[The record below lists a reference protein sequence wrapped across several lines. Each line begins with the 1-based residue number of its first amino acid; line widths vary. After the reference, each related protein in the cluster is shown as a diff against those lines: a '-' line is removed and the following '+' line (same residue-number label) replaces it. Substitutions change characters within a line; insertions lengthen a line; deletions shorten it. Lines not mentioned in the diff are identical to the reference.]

1 VPALGSQS
9 DCDYSTVIEHAAW
22 QLRVVGAAAAAA
34 AAVAF
39 AAVVAAVVGAV
50 DELPEPVL

>member
-22 QLRVVGAAAAAA
+22 QLRVVGAAAAA
-34 AAVAF
+34 VAF